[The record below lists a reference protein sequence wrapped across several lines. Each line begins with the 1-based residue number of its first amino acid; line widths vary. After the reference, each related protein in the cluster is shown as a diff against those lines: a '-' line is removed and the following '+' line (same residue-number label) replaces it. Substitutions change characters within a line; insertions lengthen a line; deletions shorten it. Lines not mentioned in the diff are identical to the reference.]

1 MWPFTKKTETFEQQ
15 WQAEMLARWN
25 DLEARVLALELA
37 DREYKKQVR
46 RRIQPENL
54 NRREGGGL
62 IHGPTGLP

>member
-1 MWPFTKKTETFEQQ
+1 MWPFTKKIETFEQQ

-25 DLEARVLALELA
+25 DLDARVLALELA

-54 NRREGGGL
+54 NKREGGGL